1 MDNYYK
7 IFNDYVKK
15 YDFKEPMIRLKF
27 HHTYRV
33 VEFCREIAESLELNE
48 EDTEIALLTGLFH
61 DIGRFN
67 QWQQFNTFIDEKS
80 FDHGDE
86 AYKILSEN
94 DFIEDK
100 YKEIVL
106 ISVKNHNK
114 YMIEPN
120 LDERTKLFCNIV
132 RDADKLDIMREQ
144 GNEIK
149 QSEIVLKKELL
160 DSIYNEK
167 ICGNNYITNEVD
179 SIIRM
184 ISWVYDLNFKYSYQ
198 FLLDSGIINKKFEL
212 LEIYGETEELTKL
225 KETIINKIKEMC

>member
-7 IFNDYVKK
+7 IFNNYIKQ

-33 VEFCREIAESLELNE
+33 VEFCREIAESLELND
-48 EDTEIALLTGLFH
+48 EDIKIAMLTGLFH